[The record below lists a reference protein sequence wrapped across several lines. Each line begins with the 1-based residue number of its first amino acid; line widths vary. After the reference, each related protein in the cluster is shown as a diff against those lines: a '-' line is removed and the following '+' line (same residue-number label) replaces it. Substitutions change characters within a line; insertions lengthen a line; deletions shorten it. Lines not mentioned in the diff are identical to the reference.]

1 MPYRNHEVHLQ
12 ALLVTEVIE
21 FSPPAGVDLRFD
33 NLGGKEALEQDTEKR
48 GLGKFGIGLDTQ
60 EVTGQSGIGQVDL
73 WRLDQPLPQILKVTR
88 SWMALMAR
96 TSRSR

>member
-33 NLGGKEALEQDTEKR
+33 NLGGKEALEEDTEPQDIRSQVLPARR
-48 GLGKFGIGLDTQ
+48 GPVSTMAGNAFAAAMSCD
-60 EVTGQSGIGQVDL
+60 SSA
-73 WRLDQPLPQILKVTR
+73 RL
-88 SWMALMAR
+88 M
-96 TSRSR
+96 